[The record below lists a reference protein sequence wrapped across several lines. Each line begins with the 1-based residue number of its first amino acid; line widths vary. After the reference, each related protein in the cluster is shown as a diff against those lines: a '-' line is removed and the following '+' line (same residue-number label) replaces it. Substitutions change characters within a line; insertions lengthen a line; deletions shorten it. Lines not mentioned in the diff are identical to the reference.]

1 MVPLQYGVSLIEA
14 KALSPNPVY
23 TEMVPLLD
31 CRRVEPPT
39 CGGVGITG
47 QSALGAGGGGD
58 GGLELVG
65 VGLCTVDAVVR
76 VGNTLDVD
84 DGEVEVDRIEL
95 EVEAAEVDVEL

>member
-1 MVPLQYGVSLIEA
+1 
-14 KALSPNPVY
+14 
-23 TEMVPLLD
+23 MVPLLD

-76 VGNTLDVD
+76 VDSVELVVGGAELVVGNTLDVD